1 MIAKIIELSARNKFV
16 IFLMMFFLVGWG
28 YWALKNTPLDAIPD
42 LSDTQVIIYTEWAGR
57 SPDLVEDQ
65 ITYPITSTLLAAPQV
80 QAVRGFSF
88 FGSSFIY
95 VIFKEGT
102 DIYWARSR
110 ILEYL
115 QAAQNKLPQG
125 VNPVLGP
132 DATSLGWGFSYAL
145 VDETGKHDLAQ
156 LRSLQDWNLKLAIES
171 VPGVSQVASVGG
183 YIKQYQITV
192 DPNRLLAYNIPI
204 TKVMEAVR
212 RSNLDVEGRVIEFSG
227 IEYMVRGRGYVKT
240 IADLEDISVGT
251 NAGGT
256 PIYLKDIARIQL
268 GPEIRRGIAE
278 LDGKGEVTGG
288 IVIVRFGENVLNVI
302 DRVKE
307 KISKDIEPSLPRGV
321 KVVTTYDRSDLIRRA
336 IATLKDEIIQL
347 SIAVSVVCI
356 VFLFHLPSALV
367 VILVLPIS
375 ILMSFVCMYYLKVTS
390 NIMSLSGIA
399 IAIGVMVDA
408 SIVMVENAHKK
419 LEEAGD
425 GQGAIGDGQNVPL
438 RANNSELRTRI
449 IIDAAKE
456 VGPSLFFSLLV
467 VTVAFLPI
475 FTLQAQAGRLFT
487 PLAYTKT
494 FAILFSSFLAIT
506 LTPMLMTIFIRG
518 KIRSEKNNPISRFL
532 HWIYEPAVRFVLRF
546 KVFVIVTGVVIVAL
560 TIIPFMKL
568 GTEFMPPLYEG
579 TLFYMPVTAP
589 AASVSVATDL
599 LHLQNKILKQI
610 PEVESVF
617 GKAGRADTA
626 TDPAPLEMFETVINL
641 KPESQW
647 RPGMTVEKLK
657 DEMNDALSI
666 PGVANSFTMPIKA
679 RIDMLATG
687 IRTPVGVKVLG
698 PKIEEIERIGLE
710 LEHHIKEIPG
720 TRSVYAE
727 RVTTG
732 YFLDFDIKRKEVAR
746 YGLSVGDVQEV
757 IQSALGG
764 MNLTTTIEGRERY
777 PVNVRYARE
786 LRNDVEKMKRILVP
800 VGMVPS
806 SAASSMGPASPSQSF
821 NSTLKTQNSKLLQ
834 IPLGQLA
841 DISVVQGPTAIKSE
855 QGLLASYVYVD
866 FSGRDV
872 GGYVEEARKK
882 VASVKLPEGYRIEWS
897 GEYEYLVK
905 TYERL
910 KFVIPLTLFLIII
923 LIYINTRSI
932 IKTGIVLL
940 SVPFSLVGSFWLLYL
955 LNYNMSIAVWVGIIA
970 LAGLDAETGVVMLLY
985 LDLAYEKWK
994 KEGRLSTV
1002 QDLKDAIMYGA
1013 VQRIRPKLMTVVTDF
1028 GLILVMFSTGAGSDI
1043 MKRIAAPMIGGL
1055 VTSLL
1060 LELLI
1065 YPAVYMV
1072 WRQRHLPSSTKDPN
1086 RIATRMMS
1094 RDQCT
1099 IHFSAQNT

>member
-1 MIAKIIELSARNKFV
+1 MIAKIIELSARNKLL
-16 IFLMMFFLVGWG
+16 IFLMMFFLMGWG

-57 SPDLVEDQ
+57 SPDLIEDQ

-125 VNPVLGP
+125 VSPVLGP

-145 VDETGKHDLAQ
+145 VDETGKYDLAQ

-183 YIKQYQITV
+183 FVKQYQITL

-240 IADLEDISVGT
+240 IEDLEDIAVGS

-268 GPEIRRGIAE
+268 GPEIRRGVAE

-288 IVIVRFGENVLNVI
+288 IVVVRFGENVLNVI

-307 KISKDIEPSLPRGV
+307 KISKDIEPSLPKGV

-367 VILVLPIS
+367 VILVLPVA
-375 ILMSFVCMYYLKVTS
+375 ILMSFICMYYLKVTS

-419 LEEAGD
+419 LEEWERARSEVR
-425 GQGAIGDGQNVPL
+425 GQRSDVEPGTWNLEPQ
-438 RANNSELRTRI
+438 TRVEV

-532 HWIYEPAVRFVLRF
+532 HWIYEPVVRFVLRS
-546 KVFVIVTGVVIVAL
+546 KMFVITAGVVIVAL

-568 GTEFMPPLYEG
+568 GSEFMPPLYEG

-589 AASVSVATDL
+589 AASVTVATDL
-599 LHLQNKILKQI
+599 LQLQNKILKQI
-610 PEVESVF
+610 PEVDSVF
-617 GKAGRADTA
+617 GKAGRAETA

-746 YGLSVGDVQEV
+746 YGLSVEDVQEV

-786 LRNDVEKMKRILVP
+786 LRSDVEKMKRILVP
-800 VGMVPS
+800 VGMTP
-806 SAASSMGPASPSQSF
+806 ASSGSGMSGGSGSAVLNSQ
-821 NSTLKTQNSKLLQ
+821 LKTQNSKLLQ
-834 IPLGQLA
+834 LPLGQLA
-841 DISVVQGPTAIKSE
+841 DINVVKGPTSIKSE
-855 QGLLASYVYVD
+855 QGLLASYVFVD

-872 GGYVEEARKK
+872 GGYVEEAKRK
-882 VASVKLPEGYRIEWS
+882 VASVKLPDGYRIEWS

-905 TYERL
+905 TYDRL
-910 KFVIPLTLFLIII
+910 KIVIPLTLFIII
-923 LIYINTRSI
+923 VLIYINTRSM

-940 SVPFSLVGSFWLLYL
+940 AVPFSLVGSFWLLYL

-1028 GLILVMFSTGAGSDI
+1028 GLVLVMFSTGAGSDI

-1072 WRQRHLPSSTKDPN
+1072 WRQRELRKNSV
-1086 RIATRMMS
+1086 S
-1094 RDQCT
+1094 R
-1099 IHFSAQNT
+1099 